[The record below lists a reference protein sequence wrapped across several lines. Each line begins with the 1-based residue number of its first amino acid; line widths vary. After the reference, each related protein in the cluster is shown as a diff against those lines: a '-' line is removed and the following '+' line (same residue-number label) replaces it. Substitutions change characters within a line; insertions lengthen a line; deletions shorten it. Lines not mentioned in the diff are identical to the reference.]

1 MKCFTWTSAQTT
13 SAIYATRSNATPQHH
28 RNANPFALATL
39 LARAGASTPSARRD
53 DTLLSLSLFQPLF
66 SAWVNLGEHKW
77 STLGE
82 RRRSSPAP
90 ACRGRRARVAEGA
103 ILAIA

>member
-82 RRRSSPAP
+82 RRSKNFIQMVRSQSSA
-90 ACRGRRARVAEGA
+90 VTM
-103 ILAIA
+103 LSL